1 MNEPRLVAYLDDTEP
16 LTLAQAR
23 LQCRIDAEGSPPS
36 HPDDDL
42 LAAFVAVA
50 REQVE
55 RFRAPL
61 GQHRVILEE
70 VTDRLDEE
78 PAPHAIPSRRLVP
91 SRHVAPRA
99 LEPHARRPSTCG
111 LPTRKRASGHAGC
124 RYSRRPSAR
133 SRSTSMQSRAR
144 AARSQRASMS
154 VSSGR
159 KRATHCRA
167 ACEAR
172 WGEPRVVWHGSP
184 SRLAW
189 ELARHVV
196 VELVGNDDRV
206 TLHVERSDPHTG
218 EIEDFDMWTVVGPR
232 MIGDGAVTPLP
243 DAVALASRWPRGTA

>member
-1 MNEPRLVAYLDDTEP
+1 MTDCVRIPAFCYPCAQEEYWARARDRIQAKMRAVPRCGA
-16 LTLAQAR
+16 LA
-23 LQCRIDAEGSPPS
+23 LSC
-36 HPDDDL
+36 
-42 LAAFVAVA
+42 
-50 REQVE
+50 
-55 RFRAPL
+55 
-61 GQHRVILEE
+61 
-70 VTDRLDEE
+70 T
-78 PAPHAIPSRRLVP
+78 
-91 SRHVAPRA
+91 
-99 LEPHARRPSTCG
+99 G
-111 LPTRKRASGHAGC
+111 LPAITFAD
-124 RYSRRPSAR
+124 
-133 SRSTSMQSRAR
+133 
-144 AARSQRASMS
+144 
-154 VSSGR
+154 
-159 KRATHCRA
+159 CRA